1 MSVVI
6 ADHLGI
12 EGRGGEAVGQL
23 CIAGIVGPLLHVD
36 VGGSDDQQ
44 GWGSLEHT
52 HTSSDRKWAHSASKC
67 TNLQFLDVWDPEV
80 HQVFL
85 LAFLVMAVAELRGA
99 RIHLLLAGQVL
110 HAHTRHTAHTPG
122 TQLTHQAHSSH
133 IMDHSSHTRH
143 TAHTPGTHSSHTRH
157 TAHTS
162 WITRGK
168 ACTEWQ
174 ARVSHRELGNSR
186 SHNLG
191 RHVLNLGGRQTTVE
205 QLHCHHQDVGVLR
218 LEVQAGSQ
226 LSLVGRHHYRA
237 WHSYRKKHSQPSH
250 ALAVAHWTAQ
260 ELLTVCHP
268 PHLHP
273 LCCWLRRLIVA
284 GDGVSQSEGLPQ
296 VVPDLRLLPAHG
308 PREALGPAAP
318 HSCQTEQT
326 LSQAASITSPAPR
339 LLLRAGLCA
348 CILYLQQP
356 QTGGGRHEC

>member
-23 CIAGIVGPLLHVD
+23 CIAGGVGLLLHVD

-133 IMDHSSHTRH
+133 TRH
-143 TAHTPGTHSSHTRH
+143 TAHTPGTQLTHHGSQEVRHVQSGRQECLTGNSGIPGVTILAVMFSISVDARQPLSSSTVTTRTLVCSASKCRRAASSPSLAATTTERGTPTGRSTHSLHMH
-157 TAHTS
+157 
-162 WITRGK
+162 
-168 ACTEWQ
+168 WQ
-174 ARVSHRELGNSR
+174 WLIGLPKSCSLCAILHISILSAVGSDDSSLREMGSARVRASPKLFLISGFCQPTAPGKHLAPRRLTPARQSRHSHR
-186 SHNLG
+186 
-191 RHVLNLGGRQTTVE
+191 
-205 QLHCHHQDVGVLR
+205 LR
-218 LEVQAGSQ
+218 
-226 LSLVGRHHYRA
+226 
-237 WHSYRKKHSQPSH
+237 
-250 ALAVAHWTAQ
+250 AL
-260 ELLTVCHP
+260 
-268 PHLHP
+268 
-273 LCCWLRRLIVA
+273 
-284 GDGVSQSEGLPQ
+284 LPQ
-296 VVPDLRLLPAHG
+296 H
-308 PREALGPAAP
+308 
-318 HSCQTEQT
+318 H
-326 LSQAASITSPAPR
+326 
-339 LLLRAGLCA
+339 A
-348 CILYLQQP
+348 C
-356 QTGGGRHEC
+356 C